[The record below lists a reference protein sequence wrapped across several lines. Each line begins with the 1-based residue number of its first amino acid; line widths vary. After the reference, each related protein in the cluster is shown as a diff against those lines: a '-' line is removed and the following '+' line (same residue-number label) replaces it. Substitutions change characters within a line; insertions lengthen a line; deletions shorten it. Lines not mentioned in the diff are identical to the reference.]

1 MCECVCACVRACV
14 RVCVCVRACVR
25 ACAHA
30 CVCARM
36 RVCVRVCAMCARVYV
51 CVRVYS
57 GAGVGLL
64 LECFAFFNRLMNAVF
79 KLRTTHLCFIKR
91 SIKAYLQTR

>member
-1 MCECVCACVRACV
+1 MRACVRASVCVCACVRACV
-14 RVCVCVRACVR
+14 RVRMR
-25 ACAHA
+25 
-30 CVCARM
+30 VCARAC
-36 RVCVRVCAMCARVYV
+36 VCVRVCAMCARVYV